1 MQEHHVS
8 KTPANDEEMSDYY
21 FDIAQTDKRLVR
33 ASVKTYDKTGMY
45 IALKLFKCPFGS
57 TEFVRQQYVALSVA
71 ELEELQRQI
80 PYILSWGDNV
90 DSDKENHIS
99 TTVPDEQNKPASRA
113 VKQQRKRTT
122 ASAADDDS
130 NGETNMG
137 GGGRHT
143 KKRRIV
149 PVVQQDGNSQNI

>member
-1 MQEHHVS
+1 MQEHHMS
-8 KTPANDEEMSDYY
+8 KTPANDEEMSDHY

-80 PYILSWGDNV
+80 PYILSCGDNV
-90 DSDKENHIS
+90 DSDKENHVS
-99 TTVPDEQNKPASRA
+99 TTVPDEQNKPASKS
-113 VKQQRKRTT
+113 VKQRKRTT
-122 ASAADDDS
+122 TSATDDDP
-130 NGETNMG
+130 NVATNMG

-143 KKRRIV
+143 KKRRTV
-149 PVVQQDGNSQNI
+149 PVVQQDENSQNI

>member
-1 MQEHHVS
+1 MQEHYTP
-8 KTPANDEEMSDYY
+8 KTPGNDEDMSDFY

-80 PYILSWGDNV
+80 PYILSCGDNV
-90 DSDKENHIS
+90 DSDKENHVS
-99 TTVPDEQNKPASRA
+99 TTVPDEQNKPASKS
-113 VKQQRKRTT
+113 VKQRKRTT
-122 ASAADDDS
+122 TSATDDDP
-130 NGETNMG
+130 NVATNMG

-143 KKRRIV
+143 KKRRTV
-149 PVVQQDGNSQNI
+149 PVVQQDENSQNI